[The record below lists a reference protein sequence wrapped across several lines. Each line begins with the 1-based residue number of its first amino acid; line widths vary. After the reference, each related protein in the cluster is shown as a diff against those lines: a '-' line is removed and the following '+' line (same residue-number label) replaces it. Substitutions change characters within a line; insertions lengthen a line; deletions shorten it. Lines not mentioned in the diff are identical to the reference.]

1 MLQQSFD
8 LALESKVGK
17 GGIPDAA
24 FEKALGD
31 LKPALAKLQGQARD
45 GSLPL
50 LKLPSDTADLG
61 PVKAAA
67 ERLKQGG
74 TTDVLVL
81 GTGGSSLGGQT
92 LAQLTGYGIPGL
104 SQFTSGP
111 RVHFIDNLDPATYA
125 ALLARLPLK
134 TTKFVAISKSGGT
147 GETLLQSIAAIEAL
161 RGAHLDDKQIGDH
174 FQGLSEPAKA
184 GKLHPLRAL
193 LEPYGTPFLEHHTD
207 VGGRYS
213 VLTNCGLL
221 PAAVL
226 GLDIEA
232 LRLGAARAVAPLLA
246 GKDVRETPSAVGAAL
261 HLAAMRSGK
270 NIAVLMPYADKLALL
285 TRRWMQLWAESLGK
299 DGQGTQPVGALGPV
313 DQHSQQQL
321 YLAGP
326 KDKFF
331 TVLTTNVKGKGP
343 KIDAAL
349 AEKIGQADFAG
360 KTIGDLVA
368 AQGIAMIDTF
378 AKNGCAVRR
387 FHVERIDETSH
398 GEVLMHFMLETI
410 LTGYAMG
417 VDPFDQPAVEEAKL
431 LAKSYLAEGRS

>member
-8 LALESKVGK
+8 LALESGVGA

-24 FEKALGD
+24 FEKALAA
-31 LKPALAKLQGQARD
+31 LAPALARLKGEAD
-45 GSLPL
+45 AKSLPL
-50 LKLPSDTADLG
+50 LGLPTDTADLAS
-61 PVKAAA
+61 VHAAA
-67 ERLKQGG
+67 KRLREGA
-74 TTDVLVL
+74 TDILIL

-92 LAQLTGYGIPGL
+92 LAQLAGYGIAGL
-104 SQFTSGP
+104 SSFAPAP
-111 RVHFIDNLDPATYA
+111 RVHFIDNLDPETFAS
-125 ALLARLPLK
+125 LLTKLPLK
-134 TTKFVAISKSGGT
+134 STRFVAISKSGGT
-147 GETLLQSIAAIEAL
+147 GETLLQSIAAITAL
-161 RGAHLDDKQIGDH
+161 RAAGIPDGDIGGH
-174 FQGLSEPAKA
+174 FQGLSEPAKP

-193 LEPYGTPFLEHHTD
+193 LEPFGTPFLDHHTG

-221 PAAVL
+221 PAAIL

-232 LRLGAARAVAPLLA
+232 LRKGAAKALAPLLA
-246 GKDVRETPSAVGAAL
+246 GKGVREVPAALGAAL

-270 NIAVLMPYADKLALL
+270 GIAVLMPYADKLALL
-285 TRRWMQLWAESLGK
+285 TRWWVQLWAESLGK
-299 DGQGTQPVGALGPV
+299 DGQGTQPVAALGPV

-331 TVLTTNVKGKGP
+331 TVLTISTKGKGP
-343 KIDAAL
+343 GIDAAL
-349 AEKIGQADFAG
+349 AKKIGEDGFAG

-368 AQGIAMIDTF
+368 AQGVAMVDTF
-378 AKNGCAVRR
+378 AKNGRAVRR
-387 FHVERIDETSH
+387 LHVDHVDETVH
-398 GEVLMHFMLETI
+398 GEILMHLMLETV

-431 LAKSYLAEGRS
+431 LAKRYLAEGRG

>member
-1 MLQQSFD
+1 MLQQSYE
-8 LALESKVGK
+8 LALESGVGA

-24 FEKALGD
+24 FEKALAD
-31 LKPALAKLQGQARD
+31 LAPALAKLQKQAKEHA
-45 GSLPL
+45 LPL
-50 LKLPSDTADLG
+50 LALPADRHDLP

-67 ERLKQGG
+67 ERLKAGG
-74 TTDVLVL
+74 TTDILVL

-92 LAQLTGYGIPGL
+92 LAQLTGYGIAGL
-104 SQFTSGP
+104 SQLAHEP

-125 ALLARLPLK
+125 ELLARLPLK

-147 GETLLQSIAAIEAL
+147 GETLLQSIAAIAAL
-161 RGAHLDDKQIGDH
+161 RGAHLDDRQIGEH
-174 FQGLSEPAKA
+174 FQGLSEPAKP

-193 LEPYGTPFLEHHTD
+193 LEPYGVPFLEHHTA

-221 PAAVL
+221 PASVL

-232 LRLGAARAVAPLLA
+232 LRLGAERAVAPVLA
-246 GKDVRETPSAVGAAL
+246 GKDVMSTPAAIGAAL

-285 TRRWMQLWAESLGK
+285 TRWWMQLWAESLGK

-331 TVLTTNVKGKGP
+331 TVVTTSVKGKGP
-343 KIDAAL
+343 MIDGAL
-349 AEKIGQADFAG
+349 AEKIGQGDFAG
-360 KTIGDLVA
+360 KTIGDMVA
-368 AQGIAMIDTF
+368 AQGLAMIDTF

-387 FHVERIDETSH
+387 FHVEHIDETTH
-398 GEVLMHFMLETI
+398 GEMLMHFMLETI

-431 LAKSYLAEGRS
+431 LAKSYLAEGRG

>member
-1 MLQQSFD
+1 MLNQTFD
-8 LALESKVGK
+8 LALESGVGQ
-17 GGIPDAA
+17 GGIPDSA
-24 FEKALGD
+24 FEQALAD
-31 LKPALAKLQGQARD
+31 LAPALARLKAQADD

-50 LKLPSDTADLG
+50 LGLPAETADLG
-61 PVKAAA
+61 PVEAAA
-67 ERLKQGG
+67 ARLKDGAS
-74 TTDVLVL
+74 DILVL

-92 LAQLTGYGIPGL
+92 LAQLADYGIAGL
-104 SQFTSGP
+104 SRFAPEP
-111 RVHFIDNLDPATYA
+111 RVHFIDNLDPDTYQR
-125 ALLARLPLK
+125 LLSKLPLEK
-134 TTKFVAISKSGGT
+134 TKFVAISKSGGT
-147 GETLLQSIAAIEAL
+147 GETLLQSISAITAMRAAGLSEV
-161 RGAHLDDKQIGDH
+161 QIGER
-174 FQGLSEPAKA
+174 FQGLSEPAIA

-193 LEPYGTPFLEHHTD
+193 LEPLGVPFLEHHTG

-221 PAAVL
+221 PAAAL
-226 GLDIEA
+226 GLNIEA
-232 LRLGAARAVAPLLA
+232 LRAGAAQALAPVLA
-246 GKDVRETPSAVGAAL
+246 GASVRETPAALGAAL

-270 NIAVLMPYADKLALL
+270 GIAVLMPYADKLALL
-285 TRRWMQLWAESLGK
+285 TRWWVQLWAESLGK
-299 DGQGTQPVGALGPV
+299 DGQGTQPVSALGPV

-331 TVLTTNVKGKGP
+331 TVITVGAKGKGP
-343 KIDAAL
+343 AIDASL
-349 AEKIGQADFAG
+349 AGKIGQQDFAG

-378 AKNGCAVRR
+378 ARNGCAVRR
-387 FHVERIDETSH
+387 FHLDAIDETIH

-431 LAKSYLAEGRS
+431 LAKRYLAEGRS

>member
-8 LALESKVGK
+8 LALESGVGA

-24 FEKALGD
+24 FEKAQAALA
-31 LKPALAKLQGQARD
+31 PALARLKGEAD
-45 GSLPL
+45 AKSLPL
-50 LKLPSDTADLG
+50 LGLPADTADLA
-61 PVKAAA
+61 PVHAAA
-67 ERLKQGG
+67 KRLREGA
-74 TTDVLVL
+74 TDILIL

-92 LAQLTGYGIPGL
+92 LAQLAGYGIAGL
-104 SQFTSGP
+104 SSFAPTP
-111 RVHFIDNLDPATYA
+111 RVHFIDNLDPETFAS
-125 ALLARLPLK
+125 LLTKLPLK
-134 TTKFVAISKSGGT
+134 STRFVAISKSGGT
-147 GETLLQSIAAIEAL
+147 GETLLQSIAAITAL
-161 RGAHLDDKQIGDH
+161 RAAGIPDGEIGRH
-174 FQGLSEPAKA
+174 FQGLSEPAKP

-193 LEPYGTPFLEHHTD
+193 LEPFGTPFLDHHTG

-221 PAAVL
+221 PAAIL

-232 LRLGAARAVAPLLA
+232 LRNGAAKALAPLLA
-246 GKDVRETPSAVGAAL
+246 GKGVREVPAALGAAL

-270 NIAVLMPYADKLALL
+270 GIAVLMPYADKLALL
-285 TRRWMQLWAESLGK
+285 TRWWVQLWAESLGK
-299 DGQGTQPVGALGPV
+299 DGQGTQPVAALGPV

-331 TVLTTNVKGKGP
+331 TVLTLSTKGRGP
-343 KIDAAL
+343 GIDAAL
-349 AEKIGQADFAG
+349 AKKIGEDGFAG

-368 AQGIAMIDTF
+368 AQGVAMIDTF
-378 AKNGCAVRR
+378 AKNGRAVRR
-387 FHVERIDETSH
+387 LHVDHVDETVH
-398 GEVLMHFMLETI
+398 GEILMHFMLETI

-431 LAKSYLAEGRS
+431 LAKRYLAEGRG

>member
-8 LALESKVGK
+8 LALESGVGK

-24 FEKALGD
+24 FAQALAD
-31 LKPALAKLQGQARD
+31 LAPALARLKAQADDR
-45 GSLPL
+45 SLPL
-50 LKLPSDTADLG
+50 LGLPTDTADLA
-61 PVKAAA
+61 PVHAAA
-67 ERLKQGG
+67 ARLKGG
-74 TTDVLVL
+74 ATDILVL

-92 LAQLTGYGIPGL
+92 LAQLADYGITGL
-104 SQFTSGP
+104 SRFAPEP
-111 RVHFIDNLDPATYA
+111 RVHFIDNLDPDTYA
-125 ALLARLPLK
+125 RLLAKLPLK

-147 GETLLQSIAAIEAL
+147 GETLLQSMAAISAMRAAGLSDAE
-161 RGAHLDDKQIGDH
+161 IGER
-174 FQGLSEPAKA
+174 FQGLSEPAKP

-193 LEPYGTPFLEHHTD
+193 LEPFGVPFLEHHTG

-232 LRLGAARAVAPLLA
+232 LRAGAAKALAPVLA
-246 GKDVRETPSAVGAAL
+246 GKSVRETPAALGAAL

-270 NIAVLMPYADKLALL
+270 GIAVLMPYADKFALL
-285 TRRWMQLWAESLGK
+285 TRWWVQLWAESLGK
-299 DGQGTQPVGALGPV
+299 DGQGTQPVAALGPV

-331 TVLTTNVKGKGP
+331 TVLTVGAKGKGS

-349 AEKIGQADFAG
+349 AASIGQDDFAD

-368 AQGIAMIDTF
+368 AQGVAMIDTF
-378 AKNGCAVRR
+378 ARNGCSVRR
-387 FHVERIDETSH
+387 FHIEAIDETLH
-398 GEVLMHFMLETI
+398 GEVLMHFMLETV

-417 VDPFDQPAVEEAKL
+417 VDPFDQPAVEEAKI
-431 LAKSYLAEGRS
+431 LAKRYLAEGRS

>member
-1 MLQQSFD
+1 MFKQSFD
-8 LALESKVGK
+8 LALESGVGK

-24 FEKALGD
+24 FEQAIAD
-31 LKPALAKLQGQARD
+31 LAPALAKLKKQAAD
-45 GSLPL
+45 HSLAL
-50 LKLPSDTADLG
+50 LALPSDTADLA
-61 PVKAAA
+61 PVHAAA
-67 ERLKQGG
+67 KRLKQGA
-74 TTDVLVL
+74 TDILVL

-92 LAQLTGYGIPGL
+92 LAQLAGYGIVGL
-104 SQFTSGP
+104 QHFMPEP
-111 RVHFIDNLDPATYA
+111 RVHFIDNLDPQTYA
-125 ALLARLPLK
+125 ALLAKLPLK

-147 GETLLQSIAAIEAL
+147 GETLLQSIAAITAM
-161 RGAHLDDKQIGDH
+161 RAGHLSDAEIGER
-174 FQGLSEPAKA
+174 FQGLSEPAQA

-193 LEPYGTPFLEHHTD
+193 LEPFGTPFLDHHTD

-232 LRLGAARAVAPLLA
+232 LRAGAARALAPVLA
-246 GKDVRETPSAVGAAL
+246 GKSVRETPAALGAAL

-270 NIAVLMPYADKLALL
+270 NIAVVMPYADKLALL
-285 TRRWMQLWAESLGK
+285 TRWWMQLWAESLGK
-299 DGQGTQPVGALGPV
+299 DGKGTQPVGALGPV

-331 TVLTTNVKGKGP
+331 TVLTVGAKGKGP
-343 KIDAAL
+343 AIDAGL
-349 AEKIGQADFAG
+349 AEKIGQADFAN

-368 AQGIAMIDTF
+368 AQGVAMIDTF
-378 AKNGCAVRR
+378 AKNGCSVRR
-387 FHVERIDETSH
+387 FHVDAIDEAVH
-398 GEVLMHFMLETI
+398 GEILMHFMLETI

-431 LAKSYLAEGRS
+431 LAKRYLAEGRS

>member
-1 MLQQSFD
+1 MLQQSYD
-8 LALESKVGK
+8 LALESGVGA

-24 FEKALGD
+24 LEQALAD
-31 LKPALAKLQGQARD
+31 LAPALAKLKAQAAD

-50 LKLPSDTADLG
+50 LGLPSDTADLA
-61 PVKAAA
+61 PVHAAA
-67 ERLKQGG
+67 ARLKDGA
-74 TTDVLVL
+74 TDILVL

-92 LAQLTGYGIPGL
+92 LAQLADYGIAGL
-104 SQFTSGP
+104 SRFAPEP
-111 RVHFIDNLDPATYA
+111 RVHFIDNLDPDTYQR
-125 ALLARLPLK
+125 LLAKLPLK

-147 GETLLQSIAAIEAL
+147 GETLLQSIAAITAMRAAGL
-161 RGAHLDDKQIGDH
+161 SDAGIGER
-174 FQGLSEPAKA
+174 FQGLSEPAIS

-193 LEPYGTPFLEHHTD
+193 LEPLGVPFLEHHTG

-226 GLDIEA
+226 DLDIEA
-232 LRLGAARAVAPLLA
+232 FRAGAARALAPVLA
-246 GKDVRETPSAVGAAL
+246 GESVRETPAALGAAL

-270 NIAVLMPYADKLALL
+270 GIAVLMPYADKLGLL
-285 TRRWMQLWAESLGK
+285 TRWWVQLWAESLGK
-299 DGQGTQPVGALGPV
+299 DGKGTQPVSALGPV

-331 TVLTTNVKGKGP
+331 TVITVGAKGKGSA
-343 KIDAAL
+343 IDAKL
-349 AEKIGQADFAG
+349 AGQIGQQDFAG

-378 AKNGCAVRR
+378 ARNGCAVRR
-387 FHVERIDETSH
+387 FHLDEIDETIH
-398 GEVLMHFMLETI
+398 GEVLMHFMLETV

-431 LAKSYLAEGRS
+431 LAKRYLAEGRA

>member
-8 LALESKVGK
+8 LALESGVGK
-17 GGIPDAA
+17 GAIPDAA
-24 FEKALGD
+24 LDKALAD
-31 LKPALAKLQGQARD
+31 LGPALARLTAEAKD
-45 GSLPL
+45 KSLPL
-50 LKLPSDTADLG
+50 LGLPTDTADLE
-61 PVKAAA
+61 PVKQAAA
-67 ERLKQGG
+67 RLRDGAS
-74 TTDVLVL
+74 DILIL

-92 LAQLTGYGIPGL
+92 LAQLTGYGTAGL
-104 SQFTSGP
+104 SAFLPEP
-111 RVHFIDNLDPATYA
+111 RVHFIDNLDPLTFQT
-125 ALLARLPLK
+125 LLTKLPLK

-147 GETLLQSIAAIEAL
+147 GETLLQSIAAITAL
-161 RGAHLDDKQIGDH
+161 RGAGIADADLGWH
-174 FQGLSEPAKA
+174 FQGLSEPAKP
-184 GKLHPLRAL
+184 GKLHALRAL
-193 LEPYGTPFLEHHTD
+193 LEPFGTPFLDHHTG

-226 GLDIEA
+226 GLDIKA
-232 LRLGAARAVAPLLA
+232 LRAGAVRAVAPVVA
-246 GKDVRETPSAVGAAL
+246 GKSVREVPAALGAAL

-285 TRRWMQLWAESLGK
+285 TRWWMQLWAESLGK

-331 TVLTTNVKGKGP
+331 TVLTVANKGKGP
-343 KIDAAL
+343 AIDAAL
-349 AEKIGQADFAG
+349 AKKIGEQDFAG

-368 AQGIAMIDTF
+368 AQGLAMVDTF
-378 AKNGCAVRR
+378 ARNGCAVRKM
-387 FHVERIDETSH
+387 HVDTVDEAAL
-398 GEVLMHFMLETI
+398 GEILMHFMLETV

-417 VDPFDQPAVEEAKL
+417 VDPFDQPAVEEAKI
-431 LAKSYLAEGRS
+431 LAKRYLAEGRG

>member
-1 MLQQSFD
+1 MLQQSYD
-8 LALESKVGK
+8 LALESGVGA

-24 FEKALGD
+24 FELALAD
-31 LKPALAKLQGQARD
+31 LAPALARLKAQAAD

-50 LKLPSDTADLG
+50 LCLPSDTADLG
-61 PVKAAA
+61 PVHTAAA
-67 ERLKQGG
+67 RLKDGA
-74 TTDVLVL
+74 TDILVL

-92 LAQLTGYGIPGL
+92 LAQLADYGIAGL
-104 SQFTSGP
+104 SRFASEP
-111 RVHFIDNLDPATYA
+111 RVHFIDNLDPDTYQR
-125 ALLARLPLK
+125 LLAKLPLK

-147 GETLLQSIAAIEAL
+147 GETLLQSIAAITAMRTAGLGDAE
-161 RGAHLDDKQIGDH
+161 IGKR
-174 FQGLSEPAKA
+174 FQGLSEPAIP

-193 LEPYGTPFLEHHTD
+193 LEPFGVPFLEHHTG

-221 PAAVL
+221 PAAAL

-232 LRLGAARAVAPLLA
+232 FRAGAAKALAPVLA
-246 GKDVRETPSAVGAAL
+246 GKSVRETPAALGAAL

-270 NIAVLMPYADKLALL
+270 GIAVLMPYADKLSLL
-285 TRRWMQLWAESLGK
+285 TRWWVQLWAESLGK
-299 DGQGTQPVGALGPV
+299 DGHGTQPVSALGPV

-331 TVLTTNVKGKGP
+331 TVITVGAKGKGP
-343 KIDAAL
+343 AIDAKL
-349 AEKIGQADFAG
+349 AGAIGQQDFAG

-378 AKNGCAVRR
+378 ARNGCAVRR
-387 FHVERIDETSH
+387 FHLDAIDETIH

-431 LAKSYLAEGRS
+431 LAKRYLAEGRS

>member
-8 LALESKVGK
+8 LALESGVGT

-24 FEKALGD
+24 FERALSD
-31 LKPALAKLQGQARD
+31 LEPALARLRAQARD
-45 GSLPL
+45 KSLPL
-50 LKLPSDTADLG
+50 LGLPSDTADLA
-61 PVKAAA
+61 PVHEAAA
-67 ERLKQGG
+67 RLTQNAS
-74 TTDVLVL
+74 DILVL

-92 LAQLTGYGIPGL
+92 LAQLADYGISGL
-104 SQFTSGP
+104 SCFAPEP
-111 RVHFIDNLDPATYA
+111 RVHFIDNLDPDTYA
-125 ALLARLPLK
+125 RLLAKLPLT

-161 RGAHLDDKQIGDH
+161 RAAGFSDAQIGER
-174 FQGLSEPAKA
+174 FQSLSEPAIA

-193 LEPYGTPFLEHHTD
+193 LEPLGVPFLEHHTG

-221 PAAVL
+221 PAAAL
-226 GLDIEA
+226 GLDIAA
-232 LRLGAARAVAPLLA
+232 LRSGAAKALAPVLA
-246 GKDVRETPSAVGAAL
+246 TTTVRETPVALGAAL

-270 NIAVLMPYADKLALL
+270 GIAVLMPYADKLALL
-285 TRRWMQLWAESLGK
+285 TRWWVQLWAESLGK
-299 DGQGTQPVGALGPV
+299 DGQGTQPVAALGPV

-331 TVLTTNVKGKGP
+331 TVLTVGAKGKGP
-343 KIDAAL
+343 AIDAGL
-349 AEKIGQADFAG
+349 AGQIGQADFAG

-368 AQGIAMIDTF
+368 AQGVAMIDTF
-378 AKNGCAVRR
+378 ARNGCAVRR
-387 FHVERIDETSH
+387 FHVETIDEAAH
-398 GEVLMHFMLETI
+398 GEILMHFMLETV

-431 LAKSYLAEGRS
+431 LAKRYLAEGRS

>member
-8 LALESKVGK
+8 LALESGVGE

-24 FEKALGD
+24 FEQALAD
-31 LKPALAKLQGQARD
+31 LAPALARLKAQAD
-45 GSLPL
+45 DKSLSL
-50 LKLPSDTADLG
+50 LALPSDTADLG
-61 PVKAAA
+61 PVHEAAA
-67 ERLKQGG
+67 RLRSGA
-74 TTDVLVL
+74 TDILVL

-92 LAQLTGYGIPGL
+92 LAQLADYGISGL
-104 SQFTSGP
+104 SRFAPEP
-111 RVHFIDNLDPATYA
+111 RVHFIDNLDPDTYA
-125 ALLARLPLK
+125 RLLTKLPLK

-147 GETLLQSIAAIEAL
+147 GETLLQSMAAISAMRAAGLSDNE
-161 RGAHLDDKQIGDH
+161 IGER
-174 FQGLSEPAKA
+174 FQGLSEPAIA

-193 LEPYGTPFLEHHTD
+193 LEPFGVPFLEHHTG

-226 GLDIEA
+226 GLNIEA
-232 LRLGAARAVAPLLA
+232 LRAGAAKALAPVLA
-246 GKDVRETPSAVGAAL
+246 GKSVRETPAALGAAL

-270 NIAVLMPYADKLALL
+270 GIAVLMPYADKFALL
-285 TRRWMQLWAESLGK
+285 TRWWVQLWAESLGK
-299 DGQGTQPVGALGPV
+299 DGQGTQPVAALGPV

-331 TVLTTNVKGKGP
+331 TVLTVGARGKGP
-343 KIDAAL
+343 TIDATL
-349 AEKIGQADFAG
+349 AGKIGQDDFAG

-368 AQGIAMIDTF
+368 AQGVAMIDTF
-378 AKNGCAVRR
+378 ARNGCSVRR
-387 FHVERIDETSH
+387 FHIEAIDEAIH

-431 LAKSYLAEGRS
+431 LAKRYLAEGRA

>member
-8 LALESKVGK
+8 LALESGVGK

-24 FEKALGD
+24 FEQALAD
-31 LKPALAKLQGQARD
+31 LAPALAKLTKQAKD
-45 GSLPL
+45 GSLSL
-50 LKLPSDTADLG
+50 LALPSDTADLP

-67 ERLKQGG
+67 ARLKTGA
-74 TTDVLVL
+74 TDILVL

-92 LAQLTGYGIPGL
+92 LAQLTGYGIAGL
-104 SQFTSGP
+104 GQFGPTP

-125 ALLARLPLK
+125 TLLAKLPLK

-147 GETLLQSIAAIEAL
+147 GETLLQSMAAIEAL
-161 RGAHLDDKQIGDH
+161 RAAGIADAAIGEH
-174 FQGLSEPAKA
+174 FQGLSEPAKP

-193 LEPYGTPFLEHHTD
+193 LEPFGTPFLEHHTD

-226 GLDIEA
+226 GMDIEA
-232 LRLGAARAVAPLLA
+232 LRAGAAQAVAPVLA
-246 GKDVRETPSAVGAAL
+246 GKSARETPAALGAAL
-261 HLAAMRSGK
+261 HLAAMRCGK

-285 TRRWMQLWAESLGK
+285 TRWWMQLWAESLGK

-331 TVLTTNVKGKGP
+331 TVVTVGAKGKGP
-343 KIDAAL
+343 KIDAGL
-349 AEKIGQADFAG
+349 ANKIGQDDFAG

-368 AQGIAMIDTF
+368 AQGVAMIDTF
-378 AKNGCAVRR
+378 AKNGCSVRR
-387 FHVERIDETSH
+387 FHIDAIDETIH
-398 GEVLMHFMLETI
+398 GEMLMHFMLETI

-431 LAKSYLAEGRS
+431 LAKRYLAEGRS

>member
-8 LALESKVGK
+8 LALESGVGK

-24 FEKALGD
+24 FEQALAD
-31 LKPALAKLQGQARD
+31 LAPALARLKAQAED

-50 LKLPSDTADLG
+50 LGLPADTADLP
-61 PVKAAA
+61 PVHAAA
-67 ERLKQGG
+67 GRLKQGA
-74 TTDVLVL
+74 TDILVL

-92 LAQLTGYGIPGL
+92 LAQLADYGIGGL
-104 SQFTSGP
+104 SRFAPEP
-111 RVHFIDNLDPATYA
+111 RLHFIDNLDPDTYQR
-125 ALLARLPLK
+125 LLAKLPLK

-147 GETLLQSIAAIEAL
+147 GETLLQAIAAISAM
-161 RGAHLDDKQIGDH
+161 RSAGFDDGAIGER
-174 FQGLSEPAKA
+174 FQGLSEPAIP

-193 LEPYGTPFLEHHTD
+193 LEPLSVPFLEHHTG

-221 PAAVL
+221 PAAAL
-226 GLDIEA
+226 GLDIGA
-232 LRLGAARAVAPLLA
+232 LRAGAAKALAPVLA
-246 GKDVRETPSAVGAAL
+246 GKSVRETPAALGAAL

-270 NIAVLMPYADKLALL
+270 GIAVLMPYADKLALL
-285 TRRWMQLWAESLGK
+285 TRWWVQLWAESLGK
-299 DGQGTQPVGALGPV
+299 DGQGTQPVSALGPV

-331 TVLTTNVKGKGP
+331 TVITVGAKGKGP
-343 KIDAAL
+343 AIDAAL
-349 AEKIGQADFAG
+349 AGKIGQQDFAG

-387 FHVERIDETSH
+387 FHLDEIDETIH

-417 VDPFDQPAVEEAKL
+417 VDPFDQPAVEEAKI
-431 LAKSYLAEGRS
+431 LAKRYLAEGRA

>member
-24 FEKALGD
+24 FDAALAD
-31 LKPALAKLQGQARD
+31 LKPALAKLQAQTKD

-67 ERLKQGG
+67 ERLKSGG

-92 LAQLTGYGIPGL
+92 LAQLTGYGIAGL
-104 SQFTSGP
+104 SQFTSGV

-125 ALLARLPLK
+125 ALLAKLPLK

-161 RGAHLDDKQIGDH
+161 RGAHLTDREIGTH
-174 FQGLSEPAKA
+174 FEGLSEPAKA

-193 LEPYGTPFLEHHTD
+193 LEPFGTPFLEHHTD

-232 LRLGAARAVAPLLA
+232 LRLGAGRAVAPLFA
-246 GKDVRETPSAVGAAL
+246 GKDVRETPAAIGAAL

-285 TRRWMQLWAESLGK
+285 TRWWMQLWAESLGK

-331 TVLTTNVKGKGP
+331 TVITTSVKGKGP
-343 KIDAAL
+343 QIDAAL

-368 AQGIAMIDTF
+368 AQGVAMIDTF

-387 FHVERIDETSH
+387 FHVEHIDETSH
-398 GEVLMHFMLETI
+398 GEMLMHFMLETI

-431 LAKSYLAEGRS
+431 LAKRYLAEGRA

>member
-8 LALESKVGK
+8 LALESGVGA

-24 FEKALGD
+24 LERAVADLG
-31 LKPALAKLQGQARD
+31 PALARLKGEAD
-45 GSLPL
+45 GKTLPL
-50 LKLPSDTADLG
+50 LGLPSDTADLE
-61 PVKAAA
+61 PVRQAAA
-67 ERLKQGG
+67 RLRDGAS
-74 TTDVLVL
+74 DILVL

-92 LAQLTGYGIPGL
+92 LAQLKGYGIAGL
-104 SQFTSGP
+104 SAFLPEP
-111 RVHFIDNLDPATYA
+111 RVHFIDNLDPLSFAT
-125 ALLARLPLK
+125 LLEKLPLK

-147 GETLLQSIAAIEAL
+147 GETLLQSIAAITAL
-161 RGAHLDDKQIGDH
+161 RGAGIAEADLGWH
-174 FQGLSEPAKA
+174 FQGLSEPAKP
-184 GKLHPLRAL
+184 GKLHALRAL
-193 LEPYGTPFLEHHTD
+193 LEPFGTPFLEHHTG

-226 GLDIEA
+226 GLDIVA
-232 LRLGAARAVAPLLA
+232 LRKGAAQALAPVLA
-246 GKDVRETPSAVGAAL
+246 GKGVRETPAAIGAAL
-261 HLAAMRSGK
+261 HLAASRSGK
-270 NIAVLMPYADKLALL
+270 TIAVLMPYTDKLALL
-285 TRRWMQLWAESLGK
+285 TRWWMQLWAESLGK

-331 TVLTTNVKGKGP
+331 TVLTVANKGKGP
-343 KIDAAL
+343 SIDAAL
-349 AEKIGQADFAG
+349 ARQIGEQDFAG

-368 AQGIAMIDTF
+368 AQGLAMVDTF
-378 AKNGCAVRR
+378 AKNGRAVRKL
-387 FHVERIDETSH
+387 HVDHVDEEVH
-398 GEVLMHFMLETI
+398 GEILMHFMLETV

-431 LAKSYLAEGRS
+431 LAKRYLAEGRG

>member
-8 LALESKVGK
+8 LALESKVGS

-24 FEKALGD
+24 FQQALAD
-31 LKPALAKLQGQARD
+31 LGPALAKLKGQADD

-50 LKLPSDTADLG
+50 LALPSDTADLA

-67 ERLKQGG
+67 QRLKQGG
-74 TTDVLVL
+74 TTDILVL

-92 LAQLTGYGIPGL
+92 LAQLSGYGIAGLAQLTPGP
-104 SQFTSGP
+104 S
-111 RVHFIDNLDPATYA
+111 VHFIDNLDPETYA
-125 ALLARLPLK
+125 ALLAKLPLK

-147 GETLLQSIAAIEAL
+147 GETLLQSIAAISAL
-161 RGAHLDDKQIGDH
+161 RAAGIDEAGIGER
-174 FQGLSEPAKA
+174 FQGLSEPATP

-193 LEPYGTPFLEHHTD
+193 LEPFGVPFLDHHTG

-221 PAAVL
+221 PAAIL

-232 LRLGAARAVAPLLA
+232 LRAGAAKALAPVLA
-246 GKDVRETPSAVGAAL
+246 GQHVRETPAAVGAAL

-270 NIAVLMPYADKLALL
+270 GIAVLMPYADKFALL
-285 TRRWMQLWAESLGK
+285 TRWWVQLWAESLGK
-299 DGQGTQPVGALGPV
+299 DGQGTQPVAALGPV

-331 TVLTTNVKGKGP
+331 TVLTVGAKGKGP
-343 KIDAAL
+343 KIDADL
-349 AEKIGQADFAG
+349 AAKIGQDDFAG

-368 AQGIAMIDTF
+368 AQGVAMIDTF
-378 AKNGCAVRR
+378 AKNGCSVRR
-387 FHVERIDETSH
+387 FHLDHIDETVH

-417 VDPFDQPAVEEAKL
+417 IDPFDQPAVEEAKL
-431 LAKSYLAEGRS
+431 LAKRYLAEGRS

>member
-1 MLQQSFD
+1 MLNQTFD
-8 LALESKVGK
+8 LALESGVGQ

-24 FEKALGD
+24 FEQALAD
-31 LKPALAKLQGQARD
+31 LAPALARLKAQADD

-50 LKLPSDTADLG
+50 LGLPAETADLG
-61 PVKAAA
+61 PVQAAA
-67 ERLKQGG
+67 ARLKDGAS
-74 TTDVLVL
+74 DILVL

-92 LAQLTGYGIPGL
+92 LAQLADYGIAGL
-104 SQFTSGP
+104 SRFAPEP
-111 RVHFIDNLDPATYA
+111 RVHFIDNLDPDTYQR
-125 ALLARLPLK
+125 LLSKLPLE

-147 GETLLQSIAAIEAL
+147 GETLLQSIAAITAMRSVGLSDAE
-161 RGAHLDDKQIGDH
+161 IGKR
-174 FQGLSEPAKA
+174 FQGLSEPAIP

-193 LEPYGTPFLEHHTD
+193 LEPLGVPFLEHHTG

-226 GLDIEA
+226 GLDIKA
-232 LRLGAARAVAPLLA
+232 LRAGAARALAPVLA
-246 GKDVRETPSAVGAAL
+246 GESVRETPAALGAAL

-270 NIAVLMPYADKLALL
+270 GIAVLMPYADKLGLL
-285 TRRWMQLWAESLGK
+285 TRWWVQLWAESLGK
-299 DGQGTQPVGALGPV
+299 DGQGTQPVSALGPV

-331 TVLTTNVKGKGP
+331 TVITVGAKGKGP
-343 KIDAAL
+343 AIDANL
-349 AEKIGQADFAG
+349 AGQIGQQDFAG

-378 AKNGCAVRR
+378 ARNGCAVRR
-387 FHVERIDETSH
+387 FHLDAIDETIH
-398 GEVLMHFMLETI
+398 GELLMHFMLETI

-431 LAKSYLAEGRS
+431 LAKRYLAEGRS